1 MIESSNT
8 PTGSKTGTE
17 LNDGRLISVGAGA
30 LNLNAILHV
39 PPHARGLVILA
50 SGIEDSTSTPHQDA
64 LALSRAFFNKHLASL
79 LVDLFIIE
87 ERQMDQQ
94 TAFFRHNADIMQ
106 QRLIGI
112 ADWLLQN
119 QETANFSIGCFGS
132 GTCGAAALI
141 AAAQRPDA
149 IRAVAAAA
157 GRLDLAQQ
165 YLPRITVPTL
175 LLAPEKDSAA
185 VQANQQALEHLE
197 GLTTNKQF
205 EQVPGVSS
213 LFETSNALTEV
224 ARVTSEWFARW
235 LIPIV

>member
-8 PTGSKTGTE
+8 PTGSKTDTE

-30 LNLNAILHV
+30 LNLSAILHT

-50 SGIEDSTSTPHQDA
+50 NGIEDSTSTPHQDA
-64 LALSRAFFNKHLASL
+64 LALSRVFFNNNLASL

-87 ERQMDQQ
+87 EQQMDQQ
-94 TAFFRHNADIMQ
+94 TAFFRYNADIMQ
-106 QRLIGI
+106 QRLIGL

-132 GTCGAAALI
+132 GACGAAALI
-141 AAAQRPDA
+141 AAAHRPDA
-149 IRAVAAAA
+149 IHAVAAT
-157 GRLDLAQQ
+157 GQLDLAQQ

-185 VQANQQALEHLE
+185 VQANQQAFEHLE

-205 EQVPGVSS
+205 EKIPGASS
-213 LFETSNALTEV
+213 LFETSSALAEV
-224 ARVTSEWFARW
+224 TRITGEWFARW